1 MIKKLS
7 SLALLLL
14 VLCLAA
20 TAQEL
25 GTWRSY
31 LSYQIATKSEVNGS
45 IIYSLMNGNLLS
57 YDTEDGEVRTF
68 DHMGALNDVNIAH
81 IAYCKEAGKLLI
93 VYSNSNI
100 DLLLAGGGPVDVGLV
115 RAELVD
121 LGLGDDRLAVGP
133 LQPQL
138 ELRLGHPGPHAPP
151 GDVLELG
158 RPDVL
163 HLLRAVEGVEGAFEN
178 VVDFG
183 LGHGGSFRC
192 LRGRLSPERQR

>member
-100 DLLLAGGGPVDVGLV
+100 DLLDNNGNTENLSALKEKRILNKEVAAVCIYGSTAYLATGFGFVEVDMK
-115 RAELVD
+115 
-121 LGLGDDRLAVGP
+121 
-133 LQPQL
+133 
-138 ELRLGHPGPHAPP
+138 
-151 GDVLELG
+151 
-158 RPDVL
+158 
-163 HLLRAVEGVEGAFEN
+163 EGVFRNTYKYELFYHMLY
-178 VVDFG
+178 G
-183 LGHGGSFRC
+183 LQLILLFFYIK
-192 LRGRLSPERQR
+192 